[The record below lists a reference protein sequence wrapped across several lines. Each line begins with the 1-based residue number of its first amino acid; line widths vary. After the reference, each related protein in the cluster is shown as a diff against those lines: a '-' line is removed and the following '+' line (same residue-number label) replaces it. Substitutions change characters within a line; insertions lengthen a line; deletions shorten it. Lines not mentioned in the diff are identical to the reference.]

1 MNDPLDDLLRAQPY
15 IDDAGFTHRVLGAL
29 PARRNPRELRRRVLA
44 AASLVAVAAGL
55 IAPARAVL
63 ALLHGAPFSWTVL
76 AAAAVALA
84 VGAGTAVSVALREA
98 ES

>member
-15 IDDAGFTHRVLGAL
+15 VDDAGFSRRVLDAL
-29 PARRNPRELRRRVLA
+29 PPRRNPRELRRRVLA
-44 AASLVAVAAGL
+44 LASLVALAAGL
-55 IAPARAVL
+55 VAPAQALL
-63 ALLHGAPFSWTVL
+63 ALLHGAPFSWPL
-76 AAAAVALA
+76 MAAVAVALA